1 MGIGHQ
7 RGRKNPLRETK
18 IILFV
23 ILLKDSDIV
32 MQKMDGQTKKGGGT
46 FKTKFSEWVKEWI

>member
-7 RGRKNPLRETK
+7 RGRKNPLRATK

-32 MQKMDGQTKKGGGT
+32 MQKMDGQTKKGGGRL
-46 FKTKFSEWVKEWI
+46 KLSSVNG